1 MLVTCGERGR
11 GERGKE
17 GGERKEAKGKGR
29 EEGSGGRGR
38 GRSEIGEEEGQ
49 EGKEEELK
57 IKYMMKPHENWG
69 ESIGDYWNSMWITY

>member
-11 GERGKE
+11 GERRKE

-29 EEGSGGRGR
+29 EEGSGGR